1 MCSNNNNRRVLL
13 ILAPLLSL
21 FWVCTAQAIP
31 AWAKQY
37 EKDCSSCHAA
47 WPQLNKTGRE
57 FKENGYRM
65 EDQIGEKV
73 EHDSIPWGINFIG
86 RPYDKQDIQNNPADD
101 TRIRALHEVELF
113 MGGAIDDQFSGYFE
127 IEFEDEI
134 DNNSFGSEINPAM
147 MAWNANPAFNLQAV
161 WGDAFF
167 ADSYGFLRN
176 QFKLT
181 RGDVQ
186 TGVRTFGGTDG
197 AISATR
203 QSVSAYGRVAKR
215 LFYLVG
221 LSGEDEDAL
230 GIDASNLHAR
240 LAVDITDNIMIGG
253 VAVEGEVCVDPA
265 CTTSLKREYS
275 RYGAEAQIDLG
286 GSRINLAYI
295 TAEDDVSATTQ
306 VDNDA
311 YSVQW
316 YHAFQT
322 EGGKPT
328 FVPLV
333 RFDQYE
339 TNNGTLDFEELTVN
353 LTYYFR
359 ENVKAH
365 IEYWDRQGPTS
376 AQDRERLT
384 LQAFVAF

>member
-1 MCSNNNNRRVLL
+1 MVMRTTTRLL
-13 ILAPLLSL
+13 ILSFMPILGMLWAS
-21 FWVCTAQAIP
+21 VAQAIP
-31 AWAKQY
+31 AWARQY
-37 EKDCSSCHAA
+37 EKDCSSCHTA
-47 WPQLNKTGRE
+47 WPQLNKKGRE

-86 RPYDKQDIQNNPADD
+86 RPYDKQDTQADAR
-101 TRIRALHEVELF
+101 TRALHEVELF
-113 MGGAIDDQFSGYFE
+113 MGGAIDDQFSGFFE

-134 DNNSFGSEINPAM
+134 DDNSFGSEINPAM
-147 MAWNANPAFNLQAV
+147 MAWNASPAFNLQAV

-197 AISATR
+197 AISSTR
-203 QSVSAYGRVAKR
+203 QSVSAYGRLAKR
-215 LFYLVG
+215 LFYIVG
-221 LSGEDEDAL
+221 TSGEAEDAL

-253 VAVEGEVCVDPA
+253 LLVEGDVS
-265 CTTSLKREYS
+265 SLGREYS
-275 RYGAEAQIDLG
+275 RYGADAQIDIG
-286 GSRINLAYI
+286 GSRINLAYVVG
-295 TAEDDVSATTQ
+295 EDDICGVTDCIGLPTTQ
-306 VDNDA
+306 VDNDVWSA
-311 YSVQW
+311 QW
-316 YHAFQT
+316 FHTFTT
-322 EGGKPT
+322 EGGRPT
-328 FVPLV
+328 FVPLI

-339 TNNGTLDFEELTVN
+339 TSNGTQDFDELTVN
-353 LTYYFR
+353 IAYYFR

-365 IEYWDRQGPTS
+365 IEYWDRKGPTS
-376 AQDRERLT
+376 AQDNDRIT
-384 LQAFVAF
+384 LQAFLAF